1 MSAHQL
7 ELRILTGLHQGARA
21 PVANAMSV
29 GSDADCDIVLSDPGM
44 PAQAGHIRV
53 VNQSWHFDAAQT
65 EGTEAAGSTDSTDST
80 AAADTAAAKA
90 AASSSES
97 PLVPGMPLRMGP
109 IWISVAPVSDPW
121 PDPGTVEAS
130 AAAAARRAAAAH
142 AAALDRTSAARR
154 ARPYKRA
161 AACAMAAG
169 VILALV
175 LGTRMFWN
183 NATANATPAS
193 PYKMELERAARQA
206 AAALDALA
214 LASDAQVHQK
224 DDDPVTVT
232 GWVRNDVEYE
242 QLAQALSRIQP
253 RPAIKVEIATVQIRA
268 AQNVLKDFLVRS
280 NVQYLG
286 SGRLTIQGIAA
297 TAERRSAAVQTLEAK
312 LAGVTVETHGIVLLA
327 DVTNRLQRAMNAVLL
342 PIVPIKWAD
351 DALTIDTERLDT
363 PQLRVLHPLV
373 AQFNKNHFN
382 SVHPVPEP
390 PPALPP
396 EASIPFRITSVVG
409 GAHPWLMLASG
420 TKLMVG
426 GTYDNYRL
434 ESIAKDK
441 IVFRGPDA
449 VVTIQR

>member
-21 PVANAMSV
+21 PAASAMRI

-44 PAQAGHIRV
+44 PAEAGHIRV
-53 VNQSWHFDAAQT
+53 VDLSWHFDAEPTDTTDAGETAPPAQHT
-65 EGTEAAGSTDSTDST
+65 LA
-80 AAADTAAAKA
+80 
-90 AASSSES
+90 
-97 PLVPGMPLRMGP
+97 PGMPLRVGP
-109 IWISVAPVSDPW
+109 VWISVAPVDDPW
-121 PDPGTVEAS
+121 PDPATVEAS
-130 AAAAARRAAAAH
+130 AEAASKRAATARAQ
-142 AAALDRTSAARR
+142 AEERTSMARR

-161 AACAMAAG
+161 AACAMAG
-169 VILALV
+169 GIVLALV
-175 LGTRMFWN
+175 LGTRMFWT

-193 PYKMELERAARQA
+193 PYRMELERAARQA
-206 AAALDALA
+206 AAALDALT
-214 LASDAQVHQK
+214 LASDAQVQQK

-268 AQNVLKDFLVRS
+268 AQNVLKDFLVRF

-297 TAERRSAAVQTLEAK
+297 TAQRRSAAVQTLEAK

-327 DVTNRLQRAMNAVLL
+327 DVTNRLKRAMNAVLL
-342 PIVPIKWAD
+342 PTVPVKWSD
-351 DALTIDTERLDT
+351 DALDIDTGRLDNQ
-363 PQLRVLHPLV
+363 QLQVLHPLV
-373 AQFNKNHFN
+373 AQFNRDNFN
-382 SVHPVPEP
+382 SVHPVPQP
-390 PPALPP
+390 PPAPPP

-409 GAHPWLMLASG
+409 GPHPWLLLACG

-434 ESIAKDK
+434 ESIARDK

-449 VVTIQR
+449 LVTIQR